1 MSPGSGRCG
10 LCGASLAHDP
20 RGFQRCPG
28 NNLRVA
34 WRMTGCLDFEPQS
47 GPPTAPRAE
56 VGRALQQ
63 LAHGMLNALRKQ
75 AGSWVVKALLMLLVA
90 SFAIWGI
97 GDVFYGSSQN
107 PAVATVGESEISAT
121 ELANAFNRSL
131 RNLQERVGGQLSREQ
146 AIQLGVMQQALQD
159 LIAQRLLDLRARDMG
174 LAVTD
179 ATLRG
184 LVTSDPM
191 FQAAG
196 SFDRARFEQLL
207 MASGLNEDDYLASL
221 RQDVMRS
228 ALSNGVAGAA
238 VVPQTLVDAMYR
250 HRNEQRA
257 RPLCG
262 GREQLDHGRARAD
275 RGGPA
280 GLSRGA
286 SGSLH
291 GTAVPGADLHHPRA
305 QGPGRRGR
313 GRARSRSRP
322 STRRASRATAR
333 PSGARSSSCWRA
345 TARRSRRRRGGSR
358 KAAASPRWP
367 RR

>member
-1 MSPGSGRCG
+1 
-10 LCGASLAHDP
+10 
-20 RGFQRCPG
+20 
-28 NNLRVA
+28 
-34 WRMTGCLDFEPQS
+34 
-47 GPPTAPRAE
+47 
-56 VGRALQQ
+56 
-63 LAHGMLNALRKQ
+63 
-75 AGSWVVKALLMLLVA
+75 MLLVA

-107 PAVATVGESEISAT
+107 PAVATVGESEITAT

-207 MASGLNEDDYLASL
+207 MASGLNEE
-221 RQDVMRS
+221 R
-228 ALSNGVAGAA
+228 LSGIAA
-238 VVPQTLVDAMYR
+238 PGR
-250 HRNEQRA
+250 HAHRAEQRRRGCRGRA
-257 RPLCG
+257 ADARRRHVPPSQRAAPRPLCG
-262 GREQLDHGRARAD
+262 GREQLDRGRARAD
-275 RGGPA
+275 RRRPA
-280 GLSRGA
+280 GLPRGA

-305 QGPGRRGR
+305 RGPGRRGR
-313 GRARSRSRP
+313 GQRGADRGRVPGAPRELPHARAAHGRAAAGERARDDRGGGAAAAGRRELRRGGRGDERGRRQLRRPRQRHPRRPARQRGGGGVRAGGRRARRRRSRARSAG
-322 STRRASRATAR
+322 TC
-333 PSGARSSSCWRA
+333 SG
-345 TARRSRRRRGGSR
+345 
-358 KAAASPRWP
+358 
-367 RR
+367 